1 MPLTVGTAGHID
13 HGKTWLVRALTGK
26 DTDRLPEERE
36 RGISIDLGYAPVEL
50 PGGHSLSLVDVPGH
64 ERFVRTMVAGAT
76 GIDLFLLVIDAAE
89 GARPQTHEHLAIVRL
104 LGIEHGVVAITKVD
118 AVDEETRALA
128 VDEARELV
136 PGAPVVETSART
148 GEGLDKLR
156 RALAAIAAGLE
167 RMPALT
173 ATRLF
178 VDRSFSLRGIGTVV
192 TGTLWSGSV
201 GDGDELL
208 VEPAGLTVRVRSVQ
222 VHDRPVERAAAGQRV
237 AVSLPGVERSRIRRG
252 DVLVESGAYT
262 SSYRLDI
269 RLEEL
274 EPIPERARVL
284 VHHGTSAH
292 AARLLRVGEGYAQL
306 RLATPAVAARGDHV
320 VLRDRT
326 TIGGGVVLDPV
337 PPRHASIERLE
348 LLDQGDP
355 ASIVSAALG
364 AAAEPLTRAE
374 LARRALL
381 SGPMLDEGLAAAVQ
395 AGDYYLTAERLERLR
410 EAVAS
415 ALSERAASEPLDP
428 GIPVAELLP
437 QRPWSGAI
445 LPLLPLERRGAKA
458 YAPGASARL
467 GDRAEAASALL
478 AELDEAG
485 LTPSKASDPRLA
497 AYLERESR
505 LVRLPEGY
513 VLGSDAF
520 AEARRLVIGECE
532 AAGSITL
539 ARFRDL
545 AAINRKAAQLVL
557 ERLDTDGVTRRVGD
571 ARVLRRRARQS
582 S

>member
-1 MPLTVGTAGHID
+1 
-13 HGKTWLVRALTGK
+13 
-26 DTDRLPEERE
+26 
-36 RGISIDLGYAPVEL
+36 
-50 PGGHSLSLVDVPGH
+50 
-64 ERFVRTMVAGAT
+64 
-76 GIDLFLLVIDAAE
+76 
-89 GARPQTHEHLAIVRL
+89 
-104 LGIEHGVVAITKVD
+104 
-118 AVDEETRALA
+118 
-128 VDEARELV
+128 
-136 PGAPVVETSART
+136 
-148 GEGLDKLR
+148 
-156 RALAAIAAGLE
+156 
-167 RMPALT
+167 
-173 ATRLF
+173 
-178 VDRSFSLRGIGTVV
+178 
-192 TGTLWSGSV
+192 
-201 GDGDELL
+201 
-208 VEPAGLTVRVRSVQ
+208 
-222 VHDRPVERAAAGQRV
+222 
-237 AVSLPGVERSRIRRG
+237 
-252 DVLVESGAYT
+252 
-262 SSYRLDI
+262 
-269 RLEEL
+269 
-274 EPIPERARVL
+274 VL

-355 ASIVSAALG
+355 ASIVTAALG

-374 LARRALL
+374 LAGRALL

-410 EAVAS
+410 ETVAG

-437 QRPWSGAI
+437 QRPWSAAI

-485 LTPSKASDPRLA
+485 LTPVRASDPRLA
-497 AYLERESR
+497 AYLEREGR
-505 LVRLPEGY
+505 LVRLPDGY

-520 AEARRLVIGECE
+520 AEARRLVVGECE

-545 AAINRKAAQLVL
+545 AAINRKAAQLLL

-571 ARVLRRRARQS
+571 ERVLRRRARQS
-582 S
+582 D